1 MYEIIL
7 LSLSVSD
14 CMFALSN
21 VFVSM
26 FYIASICRF
35 QDVIETAYTLYVFF
49 VLTSI
54 FHLLF
59 ITVDRLI
66 AVLQPLKHKTSLS
79 RRRFYIYLAI
89 LWILALTISVLLQ
102 IIDSFT
108 NAFEKKVLIPT
119 VPKQIFVTTQSPE
132 ARIYRSPPSP
142 SALSLPVETEK
153 DIFKRDMQFSL
164 SVIIIIADFI
174 IFSSY
179 VLIFYFA
186 TSKTNK
192 ISRSGKQSNRL
203 LVICLAI
210 AATFVLF
217 TLPYAVTRFAI
228 GEVLFWA
235 NLILILSSGMNSI
248 VYFFRTKISV
258 LF

>member
-1 MYEIIL
+1 
-7 LSLSVSD
+7 
-14 CMFALSN
+14 MFALSD

-26 FYIASICRF
+26 PYIASICRF
-35 QDVIETAYTLYVFF
+35 QEVIETAHTLYVFF

-79 RRRFYIYLAI
+79 RRFYIYLAI

-108 NAFEKKVLIPT
+108 NAFEKKVLIPM
-119 VPKQIFVTTQSPE
+119 VPKQTFVTTQSPE

-142 SALSLPVETEK
+142 TALSLPVETEK
-153 DIFKRDMQFSL
+153 DIFKRDMQFAL

-174 IFSSY
+174 IFSTY
-179 VLIFYFA
+179 VLIIYLA
-186 TSKTNK
+186 TLK
-192 ISRSGKQSNRL
+192 
-203 LVICLAI
+203 
-210 AATFVLF
+210 
-217 TLPYAVTRFAI
+217 
-228 GEVLFWA
+228 
-235 NLILILSSGMNSI
+235 
-248 VYFFRTKISV
+248 TKISDAV
-258 LF
+258 GNSRTDY